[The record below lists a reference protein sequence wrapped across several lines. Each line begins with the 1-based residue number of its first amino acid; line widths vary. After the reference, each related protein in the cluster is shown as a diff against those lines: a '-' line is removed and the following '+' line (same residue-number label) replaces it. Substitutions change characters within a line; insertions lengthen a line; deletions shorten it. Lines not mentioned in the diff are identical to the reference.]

1 MLFSR
6 WLRRRN
12 NKPVSFKP
20 SFCVLEDRI
29 TPSHFSSWTPPTPG
43 PATHLMVEAPHSVKV
58 GQPFTIEVEA
68 LDANN
73 HLATGYTGTVTF
85 SLGTADKGAVLPANY
100 TFTASNDG
108 FQWFTVTLTTT
119 QSETITATDTVTS
132 TITGSAT
139 TTVSAA
145 PAATHF
151 LVEAP
156 KYVVATG
163 QFTVTVVALSANNRV
178 ATGYAGTVSLSS
190 SDANASLPGN
200 YTFSPG
206 ADHGSHTFTVSL
218 SAAESATLT
227 ATDATTST
235 ITGKASIT
243 AEAATAVT
251 HFAVLSLG
259 FALPGVPTVVLV
271 EAMDANHHVL
281 AGYTGTV
288 AFTSSD
294 TSASLPANYTF
305 TASDD
310 GRHIFAVTFNTAGTQ
325 TLTATDTTTAS
336 ITGSASF
343 YVPSFKFHFGNWGF
357 GWW

>member
-1 MLFSR
+1 MFFSR
-6 WLRRRN
+6 WLKRC
-12 NKPVSFKP
+12 KHTPLSFKP

-29 TPSHFSSWTPPTPG
+29 TPSKFGWTPPTPG
-43 PATHLMVEAPHSVKV
+43 PATHLIVEAPHSVKV

-73 HLATGYTGTVTF
+73 RLATGYTGTIAFT
-85 SLGTADKGAVLPANY
+85 LGTADAGSVLPANF
-100 TFTASNDG
+100 TFTASDHG
-108 FQWFTVTLTTT
+108 FEAFNVTLTTA
-119 QSETITATDTVTS
+119 QKETITATDTASS
-132 TITGSAT
+132 TIIGSAT
-139 TTVSAA
+139 TTVNAA

-156 KYVVATG
+156 KYVAATG
-163 QFTVTVVALSANNRV
+163 EFTVTVVALSANNRV
-178 ATGYAGTVSLSS
+178 ATGYAGTVSLTS
-190 SDANASLPGN
+190 SDANASLPGS

-206 ADHGSHTFTVSL
+206 TDNGTHTFTVSL
-218 SAAESATLT
+218 STAESATLT
-227 ATDATTST
+227 ATDTTTST

-251 HFAVLSLG
+251 QFKVLSFG
-259 FALPGVPTVVLV
+259 FALPGLPTYVLV
-271 EAMDANHHVL
+271 EAMDANNHVL

-288 AFTSSD
+288 TFTSSD
-294 TSASLPANYTF
+294 ASATLPANYTF

-325 TLTATDTTTAS
+325 TLTTTDSTTAAIS
-336 ITGSASF
+336 GSGSF
-343 YVPSFKFHFGNWGF
+343 YVPSFKFHFGF

>member
-1 MLFSR
+1 MFFSR
-6 WLRRRN
+6 SLRRRN
-12 NKPVSFKP
+12 NTPLSFKP

-29 TPSHFSSWTPPTPG
+29 TPSHFSWTPPTPG
-43 PATHLMVEAPHSVKV
+43 PARHLIVEAPHSVKV
-58 GQPFTIEVEA
+58 GQPFAIAVEA

-73 HLATGYTGTVTF
+73 RLASGYTGTVAFT
-85 SLGTADKGAVLPANY
+85 LGTTDAGAVLPANY
-100 TFTASNDG
+100 TFTASNHG
-108 FQWFTVTLTTT
+108 FQWFNVTLTTA

-132 TITGSAT
+132 TIAGSAT
-139 TTVSAA
+139 TTVKVA

-163 QFTVTVVALSANNRV
+163 EFTVTVVALSANNRV
-178 ATGYAGTVSLSS
+178 ATGYAGTVSLTS
-190 SDANASLPGN
+190 SDGNASLPGS

-206 ADHGSHTFTVSL
+206 IDNGTHTFTVSL

-227 ATDATTST
+227 ATDTTTST

-243 AEAATAVT
+243 AEAVTAVT
-251 HFAVLSLG
+251 QFKVLSFG
-259 FALPGVPTVVLV
+259 FALPGLPTYVLV

-288 AFTSSD
+288 TFTSSD
-294 TSASLPANYTF
+294 GSATLPANYTF

-325 TLTATDTTTAS
+325 TLTTTDTVTAS
-336 ITGSASF
+336 ITGSSSF
-343 YVPSFKFHFGNWGF
+343 YVPSFKFHFGNFGF
-357 GWW
+357 LWW